1 MEEESITKNVI
12 EYILKKTKE
21 EKGDEL
27 IYTND
32 HYDNQTN
39 GIIQN
44 HNNHTQNGHSSI
56 VTDEVVGYQINGI

>member
-21 EKGDEL
+21 EKRDEL

-56 VTDEVVGYQINGI
+56 VDEVVGYQINGI